1 MANEQRLRRN
11 YMFGTIAANNPQN
24 MNIGDATYTD
34 ASFAKIPAVPATAHF
49 PITFEDA
56 ATGLYEIMYVI
67 AHTANSNTVTLRR
80 AQEGT
85 TQLVWGPLSKWVHAP
100 TVRDYHGIGNA
111 RQAQFK
117 EGRNYPGSYVRV
129 GARDMGIRAYAGDI
143 VEVGYNV
150 LVAVGSFNFDF
161 ATFNAGKRVTTLST
175 KMYSNSL
182 YASFVAGLPGS
193 STSVQQVYASGF
205 HNVTGTK
212 PASGHWLYQIQPA
225 DVATNGTVTFG
236 WLCMG
241 NESGSDG
248 LPFYTDSGD
257 GYKQGTATHDATHN
271 KYYNWLQYGVYTV
284 RNLGPQFYAG

>member
-1 MANEQRLRRN
+1 MANEQRIRRN
-11 YMFGTIAANNPQN
+11 YMYGTITSGQN
-24 MNIGDATYTD
+24 MNVGDATYTD

-67 AHTANSNTVTLRR
+67 AHTANSTTVTLKR

-85 TQLVWGPLSKWVHAP
+85 SQLVWGPQNKWVHAP

-117 EGRNYPGSYVRV
+117 QGINYPTGSLVRV
-129 GARDMGIRAYAGDI
+129 GARDQGIKAFAGDI
-143 VEVGYNV
+143 VQLSFNV
-150 LVAVGSFNFDF
+150 LVARGSFNFDF
-161 ATFNAGKRVTTLST
+161 YTFNAGKKVTTCST
-175 KMYSNSL
+175 KMYSSSL

-193 STSVQQVYASGF
+193 STQVQNVYASGF
-205 HNVTGTK
+205 HDVTGTF
-212 PASGHWLYQIQPA
+212 PVSGSWQYQIQPA
-225 DVATNGTVTFG
+225 DVSTAGTVTFG
-236 WLCMG
+236 WVAQG

-257 GYKQGTATHDATHN
+257 GYTQGTATHDSAHN
-271 KYYNWLQYGVYTV
+271 KYYNWLQYGVYNV
-284 RNLGPQFYAG
+284 HNLGPQFYPG